1 MLRLKPLGLAMPS
14 HPVRAWH
21 ACTSFCPRQ
30 DTGSPTGFFCA
41 ACSRGTGTV
50 SMPAG
55 SFHSRN
61 PKTRI
66 RLAELAGP
74 RELLNFLPVLACV
87 PLTLPF
93 RTLSVWLLTRTGAGT
108 DLGRSFFR
116 ALAMAIFSGA
126 PPVGM
131 RLLISVRV
139 PAALCSSRPSMC
151 ASFADCGRLVDRG
164 GAVWDDV

>member
-93 RTLSVWLLTRTGAGT
+93 RTLSVWLLTRT
-108 DLGRSFFR
+108 DV
-116 ALAMAIFSGA
+116 LAQIL
-126 PPVGM
+126 VV
-131 RLLISVRV
+131 L
-139 PAALCSSRPSMC
+139 
-151 ASFADCGRLVDRG
+151 SFAPLQWLYS
-164 GAVWDDV
+164 AVRRQSECVY